1 MRTLVLY
8 LNELSCAFDGLSR
21 DNIRAHVINTIATIR
36 AIAKHREDTN
46 LRMQC
51 RLADLTLGAD
61 HSTLGAILGGGTAA
75 HAGGAAVVVV
85 VVVLIVIIVLLV
97 VIIMLAVMRLSW
109 PGFADADG
117 EFLWCALKVHPF
129 DGERASR
136 SQGAIDA
143 GQDVGGGI
151 VNHYSALC
159 RGRTFG
165 EKIHWNGKVANL
177 FHKAGAAEFV
187 FGQTETLGLEVH
199 LEASVLAEGCTD
211 GDAEI
216 GIERH
221 RTRQGARRGKVAAE
235 ILWNEPADEHQVA
248 VP

>member
-85 VVVLIVIIVLLV
+85 VVVLIVIRSESQNAMSVSRPDPRRRPLYPWGNP
-97 VIIMLAVMRLSW
+97 RRWYCCSCR
-109 PGFADADG
+109 
-117 EFLWCALKVHPF
+117 WCCCCC
-129 DGERASR
+129 
-136 SQGAIDA
+136 
-143 GQDVGGGI
+143 
-151 VNHYSALC
+151 C
-159 RGRTFG
+159 RRRT
-165 EKIHWNGKVANL
+165 HR
-177 FHKAGAAEFV
+177 H
-187 FGQTETLGLEVH
+187 Q
-199 LEASVLAEGCTD
+199 
-211 GDAEI
+211 I
-216 GIERH
+216 GISECNV
-221 RTRQGARRGKVAAE
+221 G
-235 ILWNEPADEHQVA
+235 
-248 VP
+248 